1 MVDLCVMIM
10 INNYLKY
17 FLIFSVFVLNSCET
31 LQDFAGLNKP
41 DLEIDLFEE
50 TPELVL
56 PPDFGKVAKRNKYRN
71 EKIINQTPD
80 FSDNFQQPQYQSIQ
94 PRVTNY
100 IAPRINIESSPT
112 PSDSLE
118 RFKENKKFTIGQWV
132 YGQYIQGFKQGNL
145 YYRPIYDKGY
155 NFSRRYLPDQNI
167 TSFLRPQQQ
176 YIENANRRESIQMD
190 SNFQNLENLPIID

>member
-1 MVDLCVMIM
+1 M

-56 PPDFGKVAKRNKYRN
+56 PPDFGKVAKRNEYRN
-71 EKIINQTPD
+71 EKITNQTPD
-80 FSDNFQQPQYQSIQ
+80 FNDNFQQPQYQSIQ

-132 YGQYIQGFKQGNL
+132 YGQYVQGFKQGNL

-176 YIENANRRESIQMD
+176 YIEKANRRESIPMD

>member
-1 MVDLCVMIM
+1 MIM

-167 TSFLRPQQQ
+167 SSFLRPQQQ
-176 YIENANRRESIQMD
+176 YIEKANRRESIPMD

>member
-1 MVDLCVMIM
+1 M

-17 FLIFSVFVLNSCET
+17 FLIFAVFVLNSCET

-56 PPDFGKVAKRNKYRN
+56 PPDFGKVAKRNKYKN
-71 EKIINQTPD
+71 EKIINQTPN
-80 FSDNFQQPQYQSIQ
+80 FNDNFQRPQYQNIQ

-100 IAPRINIESSPT
+100 IAPRINMESSPT

-167 TSFLRPQQQ
+167 TSFLSPQQQ
-176 YIENANRRESIQMD
+176 YIENANRRESIPID

>member
-1 MVDLCVMIM
+1 MIM

-71 EKIINQTPD
+71 EKIITQTPD
-80 FSDNFQQPQYQSIQ
+80 FSDNFQQRQYQSIQ

-132 YGQYIQGFKQGNL
+132 YGQYIEGFKQGNL

-176 YIENANRRESIQMD
+176 YIENANRRESIPMD

>member
-1 MVDLCVMIM
+1 M

-17 FLIFSVFVLNSCET
+17 ILIFSVFLLNSCET
-31 LQDFAGLNKP
+31 LQDIAGLNKP

-56 PPDFGKVAKRNKYRN
+56 PPDFGKVAKRDKYRS

-167 TSFLRPQQQ
+167 TSFLRPQKQ
-176 YIENANRRESIQMD
+176 YIENANRRESIPMD

>member
-1 MVDLCVMIM
+1 MIM

-17 FLIFSVFVLNSCET
+17 FLLFSVFVLNSCET

-132 YGQYIQGFKQGNL
+132 YGQYVQGFKQGNL

-176 YIENANRRESIQMD
+176 YIENANRRESTPMD

>member
-1 MVDLCVMIM
+1 MIM

-56 PPDFGKVAKRNKYRN
+56 PPDFGKVAKKNKYRN

-176 YIENANRRESIQMD
+176 YIENANRRESIPMD

>member
-1 MVDLCVMIM
+1 M

-17 FLIFSVFVLNSCET
+17 FLLFSVFVLNSCET
-31 LQDFAGLNKP
+31 LQDIAGLNKP

-71 EKIINQTPD
+71 EKIVNQTPD
-80 FSDNFQQPQYQSIQ
+80 FNDNFQQSQYQSIQ

-176 YIENANRRESIQMD
+176 YIENANRRESIPMD

>member
-1 MVDLCVMIM
+1 MIM

-71 EKIINQTPD
+71 EKIVNQTLD
-80 FSDNFQQPQYQSIQ
+80 FNDNFQQSQYQSIQ

-176 YIENANRRESIQMD
+176 YIENANRRESIPMD

>member
-1 MVDLCVMIM
+1 MIM
-10 INNYLKY
+10 INSYLKY

-100 IAPRINIESSPT
+100 ITPRINIESSPT

-167 TSFLRPQQQ
+167 TSFLGPQQQ
-176 YIENANRRESIQMD
+176 YIENANRRESIPMD

>member
-1 MVDLCVMIM
+1 MIM

-17 FLIFSVFVLNSCET
+17 FLLFSVFVLNSCET

-176 YIENANRRESIQMD
+176 YIENANRRESIPLD

>member
-1 MVDLCVMIM
+1 MIM

-71 EKIINQTPD
+71 EKVINQMPD
-80 FSDNFQQPQYQSIQ
+80 FNDNFQQPQYQSIQ

-167 TSFLRPQQQ
+167 TSFLSPQQQ
-176 YIENANRRESIQMD
+176 YLEKANRRESIPMD

>member
-1 MVDLCVMIM
+1 MIK
-10 INNYLKY
+10 NYLKY

-100 IAPRINIESSPT
+100 IAPSINVESSPT

-176 YIENANRRESIQMD
+176 YIENANRRESIPMD

>member
-1 MVDLCVMIM
+1 M

-100 IAPRINIESSPT
+100 ITPRINIESSPT

-176 YIENANRRESIQMD
+176 FIENANRTESIPMD

>member
-1 MVDLCVMIM
+1 M

-17 FLIFSVFVLNSCET
+17 SLIFSVFVLNSCET

-176 YIENANRRESIQMD
+176 YIENANRREPIPMD

>member
-1 MVDLCVMIM
+1 MIK
-10 INNYLKY
+10 NYLKY

-71 EKIINQTPD
+71 EKIINQAPN
-80 FSDNFQQPQYQSIQ
+80 FNDNFQQPQYQSIQ

-176 YIENANRRESIQMD
+176 YIEKANRIESIPMD

>member
-1 MVDLCVMIM
+1 M
-10 INNYLKY
+10 
-17 FLIFSVFVLNSCET
+17 
-31 LQDFAGLNKP
+31 
-41 DLEIDLFEE
+41 
-50 TPELVL
+50 
-56 PPDFGKVAKRNKYRN
+56 
-71 EKIINQTPD
+71 
-80 FSDNFQQPQYQSIQ
+80 
-94 PRVTNY
+94 TNY

-176 YIENANRRESIQMD
+176 YIENANRREPIPMD

>member
-1 MVDLCVMIM
+1 M

-71 EKIINQTPD
+71 EKITNQTPV
-80 FSDNFQQPQYQSIQ
+80 FNDNFQQPQYQSIQ

-176 YIENANRRESIQMD
+176 YIEKANRRESIPMD

>member
-1 MVDLCVMIM
+1 MIM
-10 INNYLKY
+10 INSYLKY

-100 IAPRINIESSPT
+100 IAPSINIESSPT

-132 YGQYIQGFKQGNL
+132 YGQYVQGFKQGNL

-176 YIENANRRESIQMD
+176 YIEKANGRESIPMD

>member
-1 MVDLCVMIM
+1 MIM

-17 FLIFSVFVLNSCET
+17 SLIFSVFVLNSCET

-155 NFSRRYLPDQNI
+155 NYSRRYLPDQNI
-167 TSFLRPQQQ
+167 TSFLSPQQQ
-176 YIENANRRESIQMD
+176 YIENSNRRESIPMD

>member
-1 MVDLCVMIM
+1 MIM

-176 YIENANRRESIQMD
+176 YIENANRRESTPMD

>member
-1 MVDLCVMIM
+1 M

-176 YIENANRRESIQMD
+176 YIENANRRESIPID

>member
-1 MVDLCVMIM
+1 MTM
-10 INNYLKY
+10 INNSLKY
-17 FLIFSVFVLNSCET
+17 FLIFSVFILNSCET

-80 FSDNFQQPQYQSIQ
+80 FNDNFQQQQYQSIQ

-167 TSFLRPQQQ
+167 TSFLRPQKQ
-176 YIENANRRESIQMD
+176 YIENANRRESIPMD

>member
-1 MVDLCVMIM
+1 M

-71 EKIINQTPD
+71 EKIITQTPD

-176 YIENANRRESIQMD
+176 YIEKANRRESIPMD

>member
-1 MVDLCVMIM
+1 MIM

-17 FLIFSVFVLNSCET
+17 FLIFAVFVLNSCET

-176 YIENANRRESIQMD
+176 YIENANRRESIPMD

>member
-1 MVDLCVMIM
+1 MIM

-41 DLEIDLFEE
+41 DLEEDLFEE

-56 PPDFGKVAKRNKYRN
+56 PPDFGKVAERNKYRN
-71 EKIINQTPD
+71 EKIITQTPD

-176 YIENANRRESIQMD
+176 YIENANRRESIPMD

>member
-1 MVDLCVMIM
+1 MIM

-41 DLEIDLFEE
+41 DLEEDLFEE

-71 EKIINQTPD
+71 EKIITQTPD

-176 YIENANRRESIQMD
+176 YIENANRRESIPMD

>member
-1 MVDLCVMIM
+1 M
-10 INNYLKY
+10 INNYFRY

-94 PRVTNY
+94 PRAANY

-112 PSDSLE
+112 PYDSLE

-167 TSFLRPQQQ
+167 TSFLSPQQQ
-176 YIENANRRESIQMD
+176 YIENANRRGSIPMD

>member
-1 MVDLCVMIM
+1 M

-56 PPDFGKVAKRNKYRN
+56 PPDFGKVAKRNKYKN

-176 YIENANRRESIQMD
+176 YFENADRRESIPMD

>member
-1 MVDLCVMIM
+1 MIM

-176 YIENANRRESIQMD
+176 YIEKANRRESIPMD

>member
-1 MVDLCVMIM
+1 MIM

-17 FLIFSVFVLNSCET
+17 CLIFSVFVLNSCET

-80 FSDNFQQPQYQSIQ
+80 FSDNFQQSQYQSIQ

-176 YIENANRRESIQMD
+176 YIENANRRESIPMD

>member
-1 MVDLCVMIM
+1 M
-10 INNYLKY
+10 INNYFRY

-41 DLEIDLFEE
+41 DLETDLFEE

-176 YIENANRRESIQMD
+176 YIENANRRESIPMD

>member
-1 MVDLCVMIM
+1 MIM

-31 LQDFAGLNKP
+31 LQDIAGLNKP

-80 FSDNFQQPQYQSIQ
+80 FSDNFQQPQYQSVQ

-132 YGQYIQGFKQGNL
+132 YGQYVQGFKQGNL

-176 YIENANRRESIQMD
+176 YIENANRRESIPMD

>member
-1 MVDLCVMIM
+1 M

-132 YGQYIQGFKQGNL
+132 YGQYVQGFKQGNL

-176 YIENANRRESIQMD
+176 YIEKANRRESIPMD
-190 SNFQNLENLPIID
+190 SNLQNLENLPIID

>member
-1 MVDLCVMIM
+1 M

-41 DLEIDLFEE
+41 DLETDLFEE

-167 TSFLRPQQQ
+167 SSFLRPQQQ
-176 YIENANRRESIQMD
+176 YIENANRRESIPMD